1 MSFRNIYDSNLIL
14 TAKTFKIG
22 SGNQNSGAIHEI
34 PLASWLSQQ
43 EEVFENALK
52 TKCLIMSRNLISAGK
67 NFRFLVW
74 LPVIISLSMTTQAF
88 CSDALQARECV
99 ILLHGLGRTYRSMAP
114 MARALAA
121 AGYKTV
127 NIDYKSREHSIE
139 QLAMAVIP
147 KGLDRCSTQGAGR
160 IHFVT
165 HSMGGILVRY
175 YLSQKKISG
184 LDRVVMLS
192 PPNQGSEVTDALQDR
207 AIYRWFNGPAGQQL
221 GTGPG
226 SFVIGLGPV
235 RYPVGVIAGST
246 YAFFDFWL
254 ADLMTGPNDG
264 KVSVERAKVEGMADF
279 LALPYSHPFIMKES
293 EVIQQTIYFLQHG
306 RFKVASN

>member
-1 MSFRNIYDSNLIL
+1 
-14 TAKTFKIG
+14 
-22 SGNQNSGAIHEI
+22 
-34 PLASWLSQQ
+34 
-43 EEVFENALK
+43 
-52 TKCLIMSRNLISAGK
+52 MSRNLISAFK
-67 NFRFLVW
+67 NFSFLVW
-74 LPVIISLSMTTQAF
+74 LPAMISLSMTSQAF

-121 AGYKTV
+121 VGYKTV
-127 NIDYKSREHSIE
+127 NLDYASREHPIE

-147 KGLDRCSTQGAGR
+147 KGLDRCATQGACR

-175 YLSQKKISG
+175 YLSQKTISELG
-184 LDRVVMLS
+184 RVVMLS
-192 PPNQGSEVTDALQDR
+192 PPNQGSEVADALQDR
-207 AIYRWFNGPAGQQL
+207 AFYQWFNGPAGQQL

-226 SFVIGLGPV
+226 SFVISLGPV
-235 RYPVGVIAGST
+235 RYPVGIITGRS

-254 ADLMTGPNDG
+254 ADLIPGPNDG
-264 KVSVERAKVEGMADF
+264 KVSVARAKIEGMSDF

-306 RFKVASN
+306 RFKAASN